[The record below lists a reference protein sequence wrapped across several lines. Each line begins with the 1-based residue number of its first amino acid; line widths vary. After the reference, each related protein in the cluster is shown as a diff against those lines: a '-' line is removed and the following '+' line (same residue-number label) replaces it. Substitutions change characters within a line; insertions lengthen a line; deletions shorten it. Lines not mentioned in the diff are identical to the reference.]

1 VTQFLTEINNFAIRN
16 SISYYEFTLLDK
28 EIMRRV
34 SQSRHFNFWKDFR
47 MLTLQWTDSLMLDL
61 PQMDD
66 THKEFVALLDKV
78 VNAPDETL
86 LPLWRALITHTDA
99 HFARED
105 SWMKNTGFASSN
117 CHSTQHLVVLQVM
130 REGEKRADLGIVRQM
145 ADELGMWFPQ
155 HAQAMDAA
163 LALHLRSVGFDTT
176 TGQIKLPDALPA
188 RAIQGCGGATCSPQE
203 EPLKE
208 VSCA

>member
-1 VTQFLTEINNFAIRN
+1 MLRAF
-16 SISYYEFTLLDK
+16 D
-28 EIMRRV
+28 
-34 SQSRHFNFWKDFR
+34 FWKDTQ
-47 MLTLQWTDSLMLDL
+47 MLTLQWTDSLLLDL

-66 THKEFVALLDKV
+66 THKEFVALLDQV
-78 VNAPDETL
+78 VNAPDESL
-86 LPLWRALITHTDA
+86 LPLWHTLINHTDL

-105 SWMKNTGFASSN
+105 RWMKDTGFASGN
-117 CHSTQHLVVLQVM
+117 CHSTQHHVVLQVM
-130 REGEKRADLGIVRQM
+130 REGEKRADLGVVRQM

-188 RAIQGCGGATCSPQE
+188 RAIKGCGASTCSPQE
-203 EPLKE
+203 EPLQE
-208 VSCA
+208 VACA